1 MKVLVADDELVS
13 RRLIETS
20 VRRWGYDVV
29 VAKDGLEASQILH
42 GDDAPKLAILDWMM
56 PGLDGIQLCRELRQ
70 GKDESYVY
78 ILLLTSKQA
87 NSDVIEGLEA
97 GADDYI
103 RKPFDPQELRV
114 RLRTGKR
121 ILCLLDQITAARETL
136 RELAARDPLT
146 GLWNHSSIIDLLKT
160 ELERADRQGTCV
172 GVVLAD
178 LDRFKSINDTYG
190 HLVGD
195 HVLREAAQI
204 MSHSIRPYDAVGRL
218 GGEEFLVVL
227 PGCDQIN
234 AVSHAERL
242 RSACKSGN
250 RQHAVRTVT
259 FYGEFRRYCRPIW
272 KPGRCSNGHRNGRFC
287 HVWCE
292 ARRPRPSRVHCDR
305 RRSYVWQM
313 ERKPLWGPAA
323 EPIATRESRLLP
335 GSAPSASFCLRHLLT
350 SVKPS

>member
-1 MKVLVADDELVS
+1 MKVLVAEDELVS
-13 RRLIETS
+13 LRLIESS

-42 GDDAPKLAILDWMM
+42 GEDAPKLAILDWMM
-56 PGLDGIQLCRELRQ
+56 PGLDGVQLCRELRQ
-70 GKDESYVY
+70 RKDERYVY
-78 ILLLTSKQA
+78 VLLLTSKQA
-87 NSDVIEGLEA
+87 KSDVIEGLEA

-146 GLWNHSSIIDLLKT
+146 GLWNHSSIIELLVT
-160 ELERADRQGTCV
+160 ELERAQRQGTSV
-172 GVVLAD
+172 GVALVD

-204 MSHSIRPYDAVGRL
+204 MSHAIRPYDAVGRL

-234 AVSHAERL
+234 AVSHAQRL
-242 RSACKSGN
+242 RTALNRTTVNTSSG
-250 RQHAVRTVT
+250 
-259 FYGEFRRYCRPIW
+259 
-272 KPGRCSNGHRNGRFC
+272 
-287 HVWCE
+287 
-292 ARRPRPSRVHCDR
+292 
-305 RRSYVWQM
+305 
-313 ERKPLWGPAA
+313 PLQF
-323 EPIATRESRLLP
+323 T
-335 GSAPSASFCLRHLLT
+335 ASFGVTVAPPEAGIDAQAAIDIADSAMYAAKHAGRDRVEFTVAGADACLA
-350 SVKPS
+350 